1 MNDQSV
7 SVNTMTE
14 QFRLYKNNPA
24 AIKKVIYDTIESMSA
39 NEINVVD
46 PTTPFNMLMESACV
60 LTTAFMQEHEA
71 ALRKQYPSMAQTV
84 EDLYLHMSDK
94 DYIDRFAS
102 PAKTKFNLL
111 IDVKELEKK
120 LVLNPAT
127 GIRQVTIPK
136 NSEFNIEDTV
146 FSLQYPIDIKQ
157 LVHKGYQIT
166 YDTSEV
172 SPLQRL
178 ETNVVPWSKR
188 VFTVN
193 NQEMLHLEFDVYQ
206 FDIASYKGDLLTSTG
221 YKKRHKFADQFYFA
235 RVYFKNN
242 ATLDQW
248 QEILTTH
255 SDQVYDPQT
264 PTAAL
269 KVIGSEL
276 EVTIPQVYLTTGL
289 ISGSLRV
296 DIYQTKGALT
306 LLLENY
312 KPSAFSANFILIDKS
327 KTTAEVAAFQSM
339 GSVFA
344 YANQTVHGGKNAI
357 SFAQLRQRVLSN
369 AIGQKQLP
377 ITNVQV
383 NTALENIGFDIVKN
397 VDVIT
402 NRQFLAT
409 RDLPEPFDD
418 KLITAASASIETFIT
433 SIDQLRTHSQV
444 KDNGERVTIVPEMLF
459 ENVNGIIKSVTES
472 EAFNLAAGPKD
483 DLIVAVSQRNF
494 LYTPFHY
501 VLDTTNNNFELRPYY
516 LNGPRTEPIGFVSQ
530 NDLTGLQVNTGDHQ
544 LVKTATGYKLYI
556 ETVSNQDFKDL
567 DDQTVFVQ
575 LAFTPYNESS
585 KAYLNGT
592 LISNTETDERLF
604 EFDITSEFD
613 IDSNNNIFLTSFDIL
628 TSGSFKL
635 PCPLQGEFEIY
646 YSTSAPMPGNWAART
661 EDAELGR
668 FLLPPSSSFI
678 TKEQITLTFGKV
690 LDNLWASA
698 RTIPSA
704 SPYMTYSSNVYA
716 LYEEDVYERDEE
728 GRIFTLDNSG
738 NITYN
743 QLHSKGDVV
752 LNANNEPVIKHK
764 AGDVIFDQ
772 YGMPL
777 PIGQNTLVRQMDMMF
792 IQGCYYFSTD
802 TVAVTYR
809 DTITDIVVNW
819 ITEDLKDIGLQLLEQ
834 TQIYY
839 YPKMSIGNI
848 KAITNSGSVVSLRAD
863 QEMNVRLYVPEM
875 TYNNSSL
882 RERLSQQTIKQ
893 IDKHF
898 RNSTISVST
907 LTSELK
913 ELYQNDVIAFNVKGF
928 GVDNDI
934 QVLSTLND
942 SDHFSIKKTLRKQP
956 DGKLIVTEAVT
967 VDFLLHNPE

>member
-296 DIYQTKGALT
+296 DI
-306 LLLENY
+306 
-312 KPSAFSANFILIDKS
+312 
-327 KTTAEVAAFQSM
+327 
-339 GSVFA
+339 
-344 YANQTVHGGKNAI
+344 
-357 SFAQLRQRVLSN
+357 QL
-369 AIGQKQLP
+369 
-377 ITNVQV
+377 
-383 NTALENIGFDIVKN
+383 
-397 VDVIT
+397 
-402 NRQFLAT
+402 
-409 RDLPEPFDD
+409 
-418 KLITAASASIETFIT
+418 
-433 SIDQLRTHSQV
+433 
-444 KDNGERVTIVPEMLF
+444 
-459 ENVNGIIKSVTES
+459 
-472 EAFNLAAGPKD
+472 
-483 DLIVAVSQRNF
+483 
-494 LYTPFHY
+494 
-501 VLDTTNNNFELRPYY
+501 
-516 LNGPRTEPIGFVSQ
+516 
-530 NDLTGLQVNTGDHQ
+530 
-544 LVKTATGYKLYI
+544 
-556 ETVSNQDFKDL
+556 
-567 DDQTVFVQ
+567 
-575 LAFTPYNESS
+575 
-585 KAYLNGT
+585 
-592 LISNTETDERLF
+592 
-604 EFDITSEFD
+604 
-613 IDSNNNIFLTSFDIL
+613 
-628 TSGSFKL
+628 
-635 PCPLQGEFEIY
+635 
-646 YSTSAPMPGNWAART
+646 
-661 EDAELGR
+661 
-668 FLLPPSSSFI
+668 
-678 TKEQITLTFGKV
+678 
-690 LDNLWASA
+690 
-698 RTIPSA
+698 
-704 SPYMTYSSNVYA
+704 
-716 LYEEDVYERDEE
+716 
-728 GRIFTLDNSG
+728 
-738 NITYN
+738 
-743 QLHSKGDVV
+743 
-752 LNANNEPVIKHK
+752 
-764 AGDVIFDQ
+764 
-772 YGMPL
+772 
-777 PIGQNTLVRQMDMMF
+777 
-792 IQGCYYFSTD
+792 
-802 TVAVTYR
+802 
-809 DTITDIVVNW
+809 
-819 ITEDLKDIGLQLLEQ
+819 
-834 TQIYY
+834 
-839 YPKMSIGNI
+839 
-848 KAITNSGSVVSLRAD
+848 
-863 QEMNVRLYVPEM
+863 
-875 TYNNSSL
+875 
-882 RERLSQQTIKQ
+882 
-893 IDKHF
+893 
-898 RNSTISVST
+898 
-907 LTSELK
+907 
-913 ELYQNDVIAFNVKGF
+913 
-928 GVDNDI
+928 
-934 QVLSTLND
+934 
-942 SDHFSIKKTLRKQP
+942 
-956 DGKLIVTEAVT
+956 
-967 VDFLLHNPE
+967 